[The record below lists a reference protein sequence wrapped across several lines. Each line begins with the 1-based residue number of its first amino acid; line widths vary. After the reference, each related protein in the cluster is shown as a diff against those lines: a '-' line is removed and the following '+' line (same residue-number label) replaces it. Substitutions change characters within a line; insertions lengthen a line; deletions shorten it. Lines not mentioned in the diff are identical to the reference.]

1 MIVGGRDDRDN
12 PLSSLLLFDLRTFNS
27 TLVVDQ
33 HSSSSSLSFGPHSG
47 HGASFI
53 PSISAVV
60 IAGGSADR
68 QTLFSTFFL
77 DPRTPAPLL
86 VDHFTHN
93 HFTGRRYF
101 PLVSLDDNTHSSSSS
116 STTTTSS
123 SAIAIGGYGTG
134 GTRLN
139 DVLLFDVRSPSW
151 TTIEPATTATEIP
164 KPRYSHRACL
174 VPGIHN
180 NLVMQGG
187 FGSSDLWQ
195 LSLSF

>member
-1 MIVGGRDDRDN
+1 MIVGGRDDRHN

-47 HGASFI
+47 HSASFI

-60 IAGGSADR
+60 IAGGEGS
-68 QTLFSTFFL
+68 QSLSSTFFV

-93 HFTGRRYF
+93 HFTGRSYF
-101 PLVSLDDNTHSSSSS
+101 PLVSLDDNTHSSSSSS

-123 SAIAIGGYGTG
+123 SAIAIGGLGTG
-134 GTRLN
+134 GTDLN
-139 DVLLFDVRSPSW
+139 DVFLFDVRSPSW

-164 KPRYSHRACL
+164 EPRYHHRACL

-187 FGSSDLWQ
+187 VGSSDLWQ
-195 LSLSF
+195 LSLSL